1 MSRDS
6 VKAQKGFKD
15 KYALPFPLLSDPDGR
30 VCRAYGVIK
39 EKTLYGK
46 KVTGIERTTVIIDGK
61 GRVVKIF
68 RGVKVDGH
76 AAEVLGCL

>member
-6 VKAQKGFKD
+6 VNAQKGFKD
-15 KYALPFPLLSDPDGR
+15 RYALPFPLLSDPDGR

-46 KVTGIERTTVIIDGK
+46 KVKGIERTTVIIDGK
-61 GRVVKIF
+61 GRVVNIF

-76 AAEVLGCL
+76 VAEVLECL